1 AADPGRRVSQVDIL
15 GAAERRQVLAGWN
28 DTARPV
34 PAATLPELF
43 RAQAGRT
50 PQATAVT
57 CGTTRLTYA
66 QLEAEANRLAQYLV
80 QAGVGPEQ
88 VVALAVPR
96 SAQMVVAVLG
106 VLQAGA
112 AYLPIDPGYPAGRIA
127 FMLGDAGP
135 ALCLCTAATSAAL
148 PAGHPVRKIV
158 LDDPA
163 VARAIASRPAAC
175 PGEPGPGKRAGA
187 PRPASPAYVIYTSG
201 STGTPKGVVVTHQN
215 VTCLFGAARQILD
228 TGPADVW
235 SLFHS
240 YAFDFSVW
248 EMWGPLLR
256 GGCLVVV
263 PYQVSRS
270 PAEFIG
276 LLAAERVTVLSQTP
290 SAFYELMQAD
300 REHPGAA
307 AGLALRYVVFGGEAL
322 ELGRL
327 AEWYQ
332 RHDEAHPAL
341 VNMYGITETT
351 VHVSHVTL
359 DRASAAAAA
368 GSLVGRPLA
377 NVRVFVLDGG
387 LQPVPAGVVGELYVG
402 GAGLARGYLG
412 RPGLTAERF
421 VACPFGG
428 AGERMY
434 RTGDLAR
441 WRGDGQL
448 VFAGRSDDQVKVRG
462 FRVEPGEVAAALAG
476 HDGVGQVAV
485 LAREDRPGQRRL
497 VAYVVAADRGAGV
510 DVAGLRARAAAVLPD
525 YMVPSAVV
533 AVDALPV
540 TRNGKLDR
548 AALPA
553 PDFAAMA
560 SARGP
565 GTPAE
570 EVLCALFAEV
580 LGVHRVGAE
589 DSFFDLGG
597 DSLLAMR
604 LIARARAVLDAGI
617 DIRTLFGAPTP
628 AGIARALAGS
638 GPARPGVRRVA
649 RPGVVPLSSAQGRM
663 WFLNR
668 LEGQNPAYNIPVAWR
683 LSGGLDRAALRAAL
697 ADVAGR
703 HESLRTVFPDL
714 EGVPRQQVLGGAA
727 GCPVLAVAETSEG
740 ELAGRLAEAARGGF
754 DVGCEPPLRAVLF
767 VLGEQEHVLLL
778 VVHHIAGDGWS
789 VGVLARDLGVAYA
802 ARCGGRA
809 PGWAPLPVQYADY
822 ALWQRGLLA
831 GDGLAGELAFW
842 REVLAGLPG
851 ELELPA
857 DRPRP
862 AVPSYRGGLVPVRLD
877 AGLHAGLLDVA
888 RRCRATLFMVVQAGL
903 AVLLSRL
910 GAGTDIPVGVPVAGR
925 GDEALADLVGLFVNT
940 LVLRADLSGDPGFTE
955 LVRRVREAD
964 LAAYAHQDLP
974 FERLVEDLGPAR
986 SASRNPLFQVMLA
999 FQDLPR
1005 EAWRLPGLRA
1015 VPLLADVGAS
1025 RVDLSFMLA
1034 ERRGRDGAPAGVQGV
1049 VEYSADLFDAGTA
1062 EALAARLV
1070 RVLEQ
1075 VAADPGRRVSQV
1087 DILGA
1092 AERRQVLAG
1101 WNDTARPVPAATLPE
1116 LF

>member
-1 AADPGRRVSQVDIL
+1 
-15 GAAERRQVLAGWN
+15 
-28 DTARPV
+28 
-34 PAATLPELF
+34 
-43 RAQAGRT
+43 
-50 PQATAVT
+50 
-57 CGTTRLTYA
+57 
-66 QLEAEANRLAQYLV
+66 
-80 QAGVGPEQ
+80 
-88 VVALAVPR
+88 
-96 SAQMVVAVLG
+96 
-106 VLQAGA
+106 
-112 AYLPIDPGYPAGRIA
+112 
-127 FMLGDAGP
+127 
-135 ALCLCTAATSAAL
+135 
-148 PAGHPVRKIV
+148 
-158 LDDPA
+158 
-163 VARAIASRPAAC
+163 
-175 PGEPGPGKRAGA
+175 GEPGPGKRAGA

-638 GPARPGVRRVA
+638 DGRAVSCL
-649 RPGVVPLSSAQGRM
+649 VPLRRRG
-663 WFLNR
+663 
-668 LEGQNPAYNIPVAWR
+668 
-683 LSGGLDRAALRAAL
+683 
-697 ADVAGR
+697 
-703 HESLRTVFPDL
+703 VFAPL
-714 EGVPRQQVLGGAA
+714 FCVHPAA
-727 GCPVLAVAETSEG
+727 GISWCYA
-740 ELAGRLAEAARGGF
+740 ELAKQLPPDYPIYGLQARGLT
-754 DVGCEPPLRAVLF
+754 D
-767 VLGEQEHVLLL
+767 
-778 VVHHIAGDGWS
+778 
-789 VGVLARDLGVAYA
+789 
-802 ARCGGRA
+802 
-809 PGWAPLPVQYADY
+809 
-822 ALWQRGLLA
+822 
-831 GDGLAGELAFW
+831 AGELPRTIGEMAADYLRQIQDIQPSGPYYLVGWSFGGIVAHAMATSLQD
-842 REVLAGLPG
+842 RQEEVAL
-851 ELELPA
+851 
-857 DRPRP
+857 
-862 AVPSYRGGLVPVRLD
+862 
-877 AGLHAGLLDVA
+877 
-888 RRCRATLFMVVQAGL
+888 L
-903 AVLLSRL
+903 AVLDAYPPNGHPGRDDPGEDEILRSAL
-910 GAGTDIPVGVPVAGR
+910 GALG
-925 GDEALADLVGLFVNT
+925 
-940 LVLRADLSGDPGFTE
+940 
-955 LVRRVREAD
+955 
-964 LAAYAHQDLP
+964 QD
-974 FERLVEDLGPAR
+974 
-986 SASRNPLFQVMLA
+986 
-999 FQDLPR
+999 
-1005 EAWRLPGLRA
+1005 
-1015 VPLLADVGAS
+1015 
-1025 RVDLSFMLA
+1025 
-1034 ERRGRDGAPAGVQGV
+1034 
-1049 VEYSADLFDAGTA
+1049 
-1062 EALAARLV
+1062 LAARL
-1070 RVLEQ
+1070 RDGRHRFDHRGGDGSAEDGLERYFTKG
-1075 VAADPGRRVSQV
+1075 VAAVISQTCRNNVRIMKDFKPARFAGDLLFFTAALNQPGLPSAMEAWRPYVWGQIENHHVNCEHHDMMRAQSAA
-1087 DILGA
+1087 DIGRALHA
-1092 AERRQVLAG
+1092 KLLAVHQARSKENTEMTERE
-1101 WNDTARPVPAATLPE
+1101 P
-1116 LF
+1116 

>member
-1 AADPGRRVSQVDIL
+1 
-15 GAAERRQVLAGWN
+15 
-28 DTARPV
+28 
-34 PAATLPELF
+34 
-43 RAQAGRT
+43 
-50 PQATAVT
+50 
-57 CGTTRLTYA
+57 
-66 QLEAEANRLAQYLV
+66 
-80 QAGVGPEQ
+80 
-88 VVALAVPR
+88 
-96 SAQMVVAVLG
+96 M
-106 VLQAGA
+106 
-112 AYLPIDPGYPAGRIA
+112 
-127 FMLGDAGP
+127 
-135 ALCLCTAATSAAL
+135 
-148 PAGHPVRKIV
+148 
-158 LDDPA
+158 
-163 VARAIASRPAAC
+163 
-175 PGEPGPGKRAGA
+175 
-187 PRPASPAYVIYTSG
+187 
-201 STGTPKGVVVTHQN
+201 
-215 VTCLFGAARQILD
+215 
-228 TGPADVW
+228 
-235 SLFHS
+235 
-240 YAFDFSVW
+240 
-248 EMWGPLLR
+248 
-256 GGCLVVV
+256 
-263 PYQVSRS
+263 
-270 PAEFIG
+270 
-276 LLAAERVTVLSQTP
+276 
-290 SAFYELMQAD
+290 
-300 REHPGAA
+300 
-307 AGLALRYVVFGGEAL
+307 
-322 ELGRL
+322 
-327 AEWYQ
+327 
-332 RHDEAHPAL
+332 
-341 VNMYGITETT
+341 
-351 VHVSHVTL
+351 
-359 DRASAAAAA
+359 
-368 GSLVGRPLA
+368 
-377 NVRVFVLDGG
+377 
-387 LQPVPAGVVGELYVG
+387 
-402 GAGLARGYLG
+402 
-412 RPGLTAERF
+412 
-421 VACPFGG
+421 
-428 AGERMY
+428 
-434 RTGDLAR
+434 
-441 WRGDGQL
+441 
-448 VFAGRSDDQVKVRG
+448 
-462 FRVEPGEVAAALAG
+462 
-476 HDGVGQVAV
+476 
-485 LAREDRPGQRRL
+485 
-497 VAYVVAADRGAGV
+497 
-510 DVAGLRARAAAVLPD
+510 
-525 YMVPSAVV
+525 
-533 AVDALPV
+533 
-540 TRNGKLDR
+540 
-548 AALPA
+548 
-553 PDFAAMA
+553 
-560 SARGP
+560 
-565 GTPAE
+565 
-570 EVLCALFAEV
+570 
-580 LGVHRVGAE
+580 
-589 DSFFDLGG
+589 
-597 DSLLAMR
+597 
-604 LIARARAVLDAGI
+604 
-617 DIRTLFGAPTP
+617 
-628 AGIARALAGS
+628 
-638 GPARPGVRRVA
+638 A

-1116 LF
+1116 LFRAQAGRTPQATAVTCGTTRLTYAQLEAEANRLAQYLVQAGVGPEQVVALAVPRSAQMVVAVLGVLQAGAAYLPIDPGYPAGRIAFMLGDAGPALCLCTAATSAALPAGHPVRKIVLDDPAVARAIASRPAACPGEP